1 MKFLDQAKVFIKSGD
16 GGAGCVSFRREKFIE
31 FGGPDGGNGGRGGDI
46 IIEAVP
52 NLNTL
57 IDYRYA
63 QHFKARRG
71 YHGMGKN
78 RTGSDADAIIMR
90 VPIGTQILDEDR
102 ETILYDMKKPGQ
114 RVTLARG
121 GDGGF
126 GNAHYKT
133 STNQAPRQHGEGWPG
148 EERWVWL
155 RLKLIADCGL
165 VGLPNAGKSTLLA
178 ATSRAKP
185 KIADYPFT
193 TLTPQLGVVH
203 VDDSEFVL
211 ADIPGLIEGAHD
223 GAGLGHRFLGHVE
236 RCGVLIHLIDG
247 TQEDVVDAY
256 KTIRAEL
263 KAYSPVLAAKREIV
277 VLNKCDALL
286 PDDILEKQKQLAK
299 AAKLKR
305 GRGKNIVEPVVAAS
319 GATGIGMKDLL
330 RQVMEIVRD
339 HRAQQREE
347 EMQVEEE
354 ADYDGPILRITAEDD
369 GDGIDLVD
377 QESREDR
384 E

>member
-1 MKFLDQAKVFIKSGD
+1 MKFLDQAKIFVKSGD

-46 IIEAVP
+46 IVEAVP

-57 IDYRYA
+57 IDYRYT

-71 YHGMGKN
+71 YHGSGRN
-78 RTGSDADAIIMR
+78 RTGQDAEAITMR

-102 ETILYDMKKPGQ
+102 ETVLYDLKKPGQ
-114 RVTLARG
+114 RVILCRG

-148 EERWVWL
+148 EERWIWL

-203 VDDSEFVL
+203 VDQSEFVL

-277 VLNKCDALL
+277 VLNKCDALTAEE
-286 PDDILEKQKQLAK
+286 ILEKQKLLAK

-305 GRGKNIVEPVVAAS
+305 GRGKNAVEPVLAAS
-319 GATGIGMKDLL
+319 GATGLGIKELL
-330 RQVMEIVRD
+330 RQVMEIVRE
-339 HRAQQREE
+339 HRARMREE
-347 EMQVEEE
+347 EAQVEED
-354 ADYDGPILRITAEDD
+354 AAHGGPILRVTAEHEDD
-369 GDGIDLVD
+369 AGAVD
-377 QESREDR
+377 QGASGDQE
-384 E
+384 